1 MKEAVKLIAFD
12 ADDTLWV
19 NEPHYRGAEQA
30 YVEILSRY
38 VEHDDLATRLYQTE
52 VKNLN
57 LFGYGAKGY
66 MLSMIETALELT
78 QYQIDGRDIDRII
91 QLGKEVLSYPIE
103 ILPQVRETLETL
115 QGRYPLMVITKG
127 DLLDQESKVARSGLA
142 DYFGRIDVVS
152 EKDPATYG
160 RLFSQLGRAPQEVLM
175 VGNSLKSDILPVL
188 EIGGH
193 ACHVDPGYEGWV
205 HEQVTEQCLAEHRF
219 HSFDNISKV
228 LTLL

>member
-19 NEPHYRGAEQA
+19 NEPYYRGAEQA
-30 YVEILSRY
+30 YVEILGRY
-38 VEHDDLATRLYQTE
+38 VDHEDLATRLYQTE

-160 RLFSQLGRAPQEVLM
+160 RLFSQLGRHPQEVLM

>member
-1 MKEAVKLIAFD
+1 MKETVKLIAFD

-19 NEPHYRGAEQA
+19 NEPYYRGAEQA

-38 VEHDDLATRLYQTE
+38 VDHHDLAQRLYQTE
-52 VKNLN
+52 IKNLN

-103 ILPQVRETLETL
+103 ILPQVRDTLENL
-115 QGRYPLMVITKG
+115 QSRYPLMVITKG

-142 DYFGRIDVVS
+142 DYFGRIEVVS
-152 EKDPATYG
+152 EKDTATYG
-160 RLFSQLGRAPQEVLM
+160 RVFNQVGRAPGEVLM

-205 HEQVTEQCLAEHRF
+205 HEQVTDDSLAEHRF

>member
-1 MKEAVKLIAFD
+1 MKETVKLIAFD

-19 NEPHYRGAEQA
+19 NEPFYRGAEQT

-38 VEHDDLATRLYQTE
+38 VEHDDLAQRLYQTE

-103 ILPQVRETLETL
+103 ILPQVQDTLETL
-115 QGRYPLMVITKG
+115 RGRYPLMVITKG

-142 DYFGRIDVVS
+142 EFFGRIEVVS
-152 EKDPATYG
+152 EKDTATYG
-160 RLFSQLGRAPQEVLM
+160 RVFSQVGRAPGEVLM

-193 ACHVDPGYEGWV
+193 ACHVDPGYDGWV
-205 HEQVTEQCLAEHRF
+205 HEQVAEDSLAQHRF

>member
-1 MKEAVKLIAFD
+1 MKETVKLIAFD

-19 NEPHYRGAEQA
+19 NEPFYRGAEQA
-30 YVEILSRY
+30 YVDILSRY
-38 VEHDDLATRLYQTE
+38 VDHHDLAQRLYQTE

-103 ILPQVRETLETL
+103 ILPEVRETLGAL
-115 QGRYPLMVITKG
+115 QERYPLMVITKG
-127 DLLDQESKVARSGLA
+127 DLLDQESKIARSGLA
-142 DYFGRIDVVS
+142 DYFGRIEVVS
-152 EKDPATYG
+152 EKDTSTYG
-160 RLFSQLGRAPQEVLM
+160 RVFNQVGRAPGEVLM

-205 HEQVTEQCLAEHRF
+205 HEQVTEDCLAQHRF

-228 LTLL
+228 LSLL